1 MIFIKSVFN
10 KNTTFIWKVC
20 IERMVLFPKA
30 TVYVADNLFISMLK
44 YSSFYAYST
53 PNHMYIYLY
62 TSKSFSQLW
71 YLHVVSE

>member
-1 MIFIKSVFN
+1 
-10 KNTTFIWKVC
+10 
-20 IERMVLFPKA
+20 MVLFPKA
-30 TVYVADNLFISMLK
+30 TVYVADNLFILMLK

>member
-1 MIFIKSVFN
+1 MIFINLFSTKILHSFE
-10 KNTTFIWKVC
+10 KYR
-20 IERMVLFPKA
+20 IEKMVLFPKA
-30 TVYVADNLFISMLK
+30 TVYVADNLFILMLK